1 MRKMK
6 EFNQKEYIQQYQ
18 KEHYSI
24 FKVKLKKEEKKE
36 LDELLAAVNL
46 NQAQFLRNAIQELK
60 KTLKK

>member
-24 FKVKLKKEEKKE
+24 FKVKLKKEEKEE
-36 LDELLAAVNL
+36 LNELLNKVGL
-46 NQAQFLRNAIQELK
+46 NQAQFLRNAIQKLMEEI
-60 KTLKK
+60 